1 MNAPDPNFPRDFE
14 KRLQKYKTGL
24 TIVWSHQCPYIGK
37 SLGEIF
43 ETAKKKG
50 IKFRS
55 VELKTP
61 KAAQSA
67 PTPYAV
73 FSILYDGQVMADHM
87 VSNTRF
93 KNILKQIGL

>member
-1 MNAPDPNFPRDFE
+1 
-14 KRLQKYKTGL
+14 
-24 TIVWSHQCPYIGK
+24 
-37 SLGEIF
+37 LGEIF
-43 ETAKKKG
+43 ETTKKKG

-61 KAAQSA
+61 KQVQSA

-73 FSILYDGQVMADHM
+73 FSIIYDGKVMADHM